1 MEALKKNL
9 DFLKAFRGM
18 SEEQQLLVLRN
29 ATKEQVKVI
38 GDIAIN
44 ILRKNIRLTAKDKK
58 RLIKYKDFI
67 RVIGVTETSQSNRLQ
82 TVRVNPRGAIEL
94 ILTTLQKLIRIS
106 KA

>member
-82 TVRVNPRGAIEL
+82 TVRDNPRGAIEL